1 MKASAKGFSTASA
14 KSLSMREDLL
24 PLKKITTYKFLK
36 GKC

>member
-14 KSLSMREDLL
+14 TSLNVREDLL
-24 PLKKITTYKFLK
+24 PLKKIIIYKFFK